1 MVRAVGTLS
10 MAGTTETIDV
20 DIDSQFIPAL
30 TEDLNS
36 ENSKHDQ
43 DHQRD
48 IQERPEADQNTYN
61 TANGSTPSAEQA
73 SNPSQRTEEAMDDL
87 RRKIYE
93 AQATNEA
100 FRTQNLALSQRI
112 IRVTRENQEYRQQQ
126 LDLITNLQDEIQE
139 LKTRV
144 TEIPKGKE
152 GFPATKNLMHI
163 LSPKFAEN
171 FPRFDV

>member
-1 MVRAVGTLS
+1 

-20 DIDSQFIPAL
+20 DIDSPFIPAL

-61 TANGSTPSAEQA
+61 TANGSNPSAEQA
-73 SNPSQRTEEAMDDL
+73 SNPSQRNEETIEVL
-87 RRKIYE
+87 RSKIE
-93 AQATNEA
+93 ESQATTEA
-100 FRTQNLALSQRI
+100 FRNQNIELNRRI
-112 IRVTRENQEYRQQQ
+112 IRITRENQEYRQQQ
-126 LDLITNLQDEIQE
+126 LEIITHLQDEMQD

-144 TEIPKGKE
+144 TELPKGKE
-152 GFPATKNLMHI
+152 NFSRKEESYAYFVT
-163 LSPKFAEN
+163 KFAEN
-171 FPRFDV
+171 FPQI